1 MIVYVLKSS
10 LCIALLWGFYALF
23 LERENM
29 HHFKRFY
36 LIFSLV
42 FAYTIPLLTF
52 TYTTNVGGHQENLQ
66 EPVTYVIQAKEI
78 PPQESSVHYL
88 SVILWSIYAIGVLI
102 FAIRFIKN
110 IHNLIEKVRRNENLK
125 ELSHTNVLLKKAVVP
140 YTFLKYIFVS
150 KKEFQTQAIPK
161 EVLLHEKTHVQQK
174 HTLDILFVE
183 ILQVVFWCN
192 PMWFW
197 IKKSIRLNHEFLAD
211 QTVLQQQ
218 FSIHQYVNLLVNYP
232 NSANH
237 TVLTSAINYSLTKK
251 RIVMMSKQFSKTRV
265 AARLL
270 LLLPI
275 LFTCMLL
282 FNNKIVA
289 QKKNIKYTKTVT
301 STHPDKKIRI
311 RVKHEQITV
320 NGTAT
325 QLQGFA
331 NTIDELTKQWKDNE
345 LTEFQFDIQIMNS
358 EDNFVK
364 QLNQEYRNTRLY
376 KMNPDGHDLVPPPPP
391 LPSASKTRKGEK
403 NILLPPSPKVKK
415 GEQSNIPMP
424 PTPPKAPSNLSQS
437 ETDEIENEI
446 EQAIIEAEQAR
457 IEAEIEREIVI
468 EQASVERERSLVEEA
483 QIEAEQVRAIAMIE
497 VQEAREIAIEAAQK
511 ARITAVKAAHKRAY
525 KAREEGRKRG
535 EIARLEAEEQAH
547 LHAKM
552 AREHSEKAMQR
563 AEKSR
568 ELAEEARKH
577 AEKAREKA
585 MKEARKA
592 RDEVRKEAEKAR
604 KEARKVM
611 EEARKEAEKSR
622 EKSRKE

>member
-52 TYTTNVGGHQENLQ
+52 TYTTNIVDLQENLQ
-66 EPVTYVIQAKEI
+66 QPITYVTQVKEI

-88 SVILWSIYAIGVLI
+88 LVILWSIYAIGVLI

-289 QKKNIKYTKTVT
+289 QQKNIKHTKTVT

-311 RVKHEQITV
+311 RVKNEQITV

-345 LTEFQFDIQIMNS
+345 LTEFQFDVQIMNS
-358 EDNFVK
+358 EDNFVE
-364 QLNQEYRNTRLY
+364 QLNQAYRNTRLY

-437 ETDEIENEI
+437 EIDEI

-457 IEAEIEREIVI
+457 IEAEIERRIVI
-468 EQASVERERSLVEEA
+468 EQASVERERSLAEEA
-483 QIEAEQVRAIAMIE
+483 QIDAEQVRAIAMIK
-497 VQEAREIAIEAAQK
+497 VQEARETALEAAQD
-511 ARITAVKAAHKRAY
+511 AREIAMEAAYRSQERAHRV
-525 KAREEGRKRG
+525 REEGMR
-535 EIARLEAEEQAH
+535 
-547 LHAKM
+547 
-552 AREHSEKAMQR
+552 R

-568 ELAEEARKH
+568 EMARVHAEEARKH

-622 EKSRKE
+622 EKARKSRKE

>member
-36 LIFSLV
+36 LIFSLL

-52 TYTTNVGGHQENLQ
+52 TYTTDVVGVQENLQ
-66 EPVTYVIQAKEI
+66 QPVTYITQVKEM
-78 PPQESSVHYL
+78 PSQESSINYL
-88 SVILWSIYAIGVLI
+88 STILWGIYGIGVFL

-110 IHNLIEKVRRNENLK
+110 IHNLMEKVRGNENLK
-125 ELSHTNVLLKKAVVP
+125 ELSHTNVLLKSSVVP

-150 KKEFQTQAIPK
+150 KKEFQNQAIPK
-161 EVLLHEKTHVQQK
+161 EVLLHEKTHVLQK

-183 ILQVVFWCN
+183 ILQVIFWCN

-218 FSIHQYVNLLVNYP
+218 FSIHQYINLLVNYS

-251 RIVMMSKQFSKTRV
+251 RIVMMSKQFSKTKV

-289 QKKNIKYTKTVT
+289 QQKNIKYTKTVA
-301 STHPDKKIRI
+301 STHPDKKIKI
-311 RVKHEQITV
+311 RVKNEQITV

-345 LTEFQFDIQIMNS
+345 LTEFQFDVQIMNS
-358 EDNFVK
+358 EDNFVQ
-364 QLNQEYRNTRLY
+364 QLNQAYRNTRLY
-376 KMNPDGHDLVPPPPP
+376 KANPDGHDLIPPPPP
-391 LPSASKTRKGEK
+391 LPPALEGRKKKESV
-403 NILLPPSPKVKK
+403 PPIAPRVKR
-415 GEQSNIPMP
+415 GEQSDIPMP

-437 ETDEIENEI
+437 EIVEIENEI
-446 EQAIIEAEQAR
+446 EEAIIEAEQAR
-457 IEAEIEREIVI
+457 VEAEIESMAAIEEVEQMAMETEEIRATAMEEVQKAREV
-468 EQASVERERSLVEEA
+468 AMEA
-483 QIEAEQVRAIAMIE
+483 AIEARAIAME
-497 VQEAREIAIEAAQK
+497 QADKYRERSYE
-511 ARITAVKAAHKRAY
+511 
-525 KAREEGRKRG
+525 AREEGRKRG

-568 ELAEEARKH
+568 ERAEEARKH

-585 MKEARKA
+585 MKEARKV
-592 RDEVRKEAEKAR
+592 REEVRKEVEKVK

-611 EEARKEAEKSR
+611 EEARKEAKKLR
-622 EKSRKE
+622 EKARKSKTE